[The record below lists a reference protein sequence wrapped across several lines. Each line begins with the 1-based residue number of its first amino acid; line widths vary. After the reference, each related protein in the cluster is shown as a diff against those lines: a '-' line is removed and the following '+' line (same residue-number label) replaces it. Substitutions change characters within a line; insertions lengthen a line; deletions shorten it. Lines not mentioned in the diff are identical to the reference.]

1 MITVFHRSPA
11 RNFAAFALFVA
22 LPLGAFAR
30 SKNDHR
36 SKDKNQLPP
45 VQQTSAAT
53 RGNQPAYK
61 LKTNVNE
68 VDLVFTV
75 TNKQGQFVKNLKE
88 SDFALLDN
96 HRAPAEVYSFTQ
108 QTQLPLRLGILVDTS
123 NSIRERFQF
132 EQQAVNSFL
141 LQIMRPATDKA
152 FVEGFS
158 VTPNF
163 VQGWTNDLSKLD
175 NAVQELHPGGG
186 TALYDAVYSA
196 CRDKLLNA
204 ARGPFYVRRAIVL
217 ISDGEDD
224 QSHAYLSDAIKE
236 CQRAQ
241 TAIYAISTDDNPT
254 PDLHGDDVLKKM
266 AAETGGRA
274 FFPRSLSNLA
284 ISFNSVEDELR
295 SQYALVYKPADFK
308 ANGQFRSIYL
318 YCLDRRYKVHALK
331 GYFTPKAE

>member
-1 MITVFHRSPA
+1 MITHFYRSTA
-11 RNFAAFALFVA
+11 RTLAALALFAA
-22 LPLGAFAR
+22 LPLGAFAG
-30 SKNDHR
+30 
-36 SKDKNQLPP
+36 SKDKNQLPKI
-45 VQQTSAAT
+45 QKNANAAPA
-53 RGNQPAYK
+53 NQPQYK
-61 LKTNVNE
+61 LRTNVNE

-96 HRAPAEVYSFTQ
+96 HRAPAAVYSFTQ

-141 LQIMRPATDKA
+141 LGVMRPATDKA
-152 FVEGFS
+152 FVEGFDVS
-158 VTPNF
+158 PDY

-175 NAVQELHPGGG
+175 DAVQQLHPGGG

-196 CRDKLLNA
+196 CESKLLNA
-204 ARGPFYVRRAIVL
+204 ASGPFYVRRAIVL
-217 ISDGEDD
+217 VSDGEDD
-224 QSHAYLSDAIKE
+224 QSHAYLTDAIKE

-241 TAIYAISTDDNPT
+241 TAIYAISTDIDPT
-254 PDLHGDDVLKKM
+254 PDEQGDDVLRKM
-266 AAETGGRA
+266 ADETGGRA
-274 FFPRSLSNLA
+274 FFPRSLNNLA
-284 ISFNSVEDELR
+284 ISFNSLEDELR

-308 ANGQFRSIYL
+308 ANGEFRSIYL
-318 YCLDRRYKVHALK
+318 YSLDRRYKVHALK

>member
-1 MITVFHRSPA
+1 MMNNFRRTPA
-11 RNFAAFALFVA
+11 RAIAAFAVCLA
-22 LPLGAFAR
+22 LSLAAFAQPVPPV
-30 SKNDHR
+30 H
-36 SKDKNQLPP
+36 SKDKNQLPA
-45 VQQTSAAT
+45 VQNSPAGGHAGQT
-53 RGNQPAYK
+53 QYK
-61 LKTNVNE
+61 LTTNVNE

-123 NSIRERFQF
+123 NSIRERFRF
-132 EQQAVNSFL
+132 EQQSVNSFL
-141 LQIMRPATDKA
+141 LEILRPSTDKA
-152 FVEGFS
+152 FVEGFD
-158 VTPNF
+158 VTPDF
-163 VQGWTNDLSKLD
+163 IQGWTNDLSKLD
-175 NAVQELHPGGG
+175 NAVQQLSPGGG

-204 ARGPFYVRRAIVL
+204 ASGPYYLRRAIVL
-217 ISDGEDD
+217 VSDGEDD

-241 TAIYAISTDDNPT
+241 TAIYAISTDIDPT
-254 PDLHGDDVLKKM
+254 PDQQGDDVLKKM
-266 AAETGGRA
+266 ADETGGRA
-274 FFPRSLSNLA
+274 FFPRSLNNLS

-308 ANGQFRSIYL
+308 ANGEFRSIYL
-318 YCLDRRYKVHALK
+318 YSLDRRYKVHALK